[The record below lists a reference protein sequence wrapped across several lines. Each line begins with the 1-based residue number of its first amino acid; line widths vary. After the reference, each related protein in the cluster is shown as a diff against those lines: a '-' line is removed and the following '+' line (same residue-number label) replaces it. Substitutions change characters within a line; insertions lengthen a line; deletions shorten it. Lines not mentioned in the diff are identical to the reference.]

1 MELLEHMRA
10 RALRLY
16 AMALEANRADPALA
30 HDLVALAIGLEEWA
44 ARLEQRLVEPELD
57 TA

>member
-1 MELLEHMRA
+1 MDLLEHIRA

-16 AMALEANRADPALA
+16 AMALEASRVDPALA

-44 ARLEQRLVEPELD
+44 ARLEQRLMEPEPD